1 MVVMTHGMVVVIHG
15 LTVAMASH
23 SGLAMDG
30 VGTVITILITIVVI
44 TVIALT
50 TTTALITITLWHITL
65 IVGVAVAGGIT
76 GITRTLEILE
86 LQETMIHVPVVQP
99 VSTMGVAIQLIL
111 IGVR

>member
-1 MVVMTHGMVVVIHG
+1 MVVMTHGMVVMILG
-15 LTVAMASH
+15 LIVAMAFH

-44 TVIALT
+44 TVIVLT
-50 TTTALITITLWHITL
+50 ITTALITITLWHITL

-86 LQETMIHVPVVQP
+86 LQEITIPVPPAQP
-99 VSTMGVAIQLIL
+99 ASTMGVAIQLIL